1 VTGNGSSSREKSKGA
16 IKRVNHP
23 VPKQDDNSM
32 AITAVTGPSDDDEI
46 VDAQP
51 LQVSRDMPHIAGPKR
66 SIVKLGR
73 YFFWVKYG
81 IYLIAS
87 NSGRGKFLKTTIVLP
102 STV

>member
-51 LQVSRDMPHIAGPKR
+51 LQVSRDMPHIPGPGPKR
-66 SIVKLGR
+66 SIVKFGP
-73 YFFWVKYG
+73 YFFWLNMVF
-81 IYLIAS
+81 I
-87 NSGRGKFLKTTIVLP
+87 
-102 STV
+102 